1 VVSLSEVG
9 LFDQHWTSY
18 FIALWNAF

>member
-18 FIALWNAF
+18 FIALWKAF